1 MVFIYLFIIYGID
14 KFGSYV
20 GTLHTH
26 ICMPIPS
33 WIYAD
38 TAKFIAT
45 RDEYSKEMT
54 IYFILF
60 GEF

>member
-1 MVFIYLFIIYGID
+1 MEWFID
-14 KFGSYV
+14 KSGSYV
-20 GTLHTH
+20 GTLRTH
-26 ICMPIPS
+26 IYMHIPS

-38 TAKFIAT
+38 TAKIIAT
-45 RDEYSKEMT
+45 RDKYSKEMT

>member
-1 MVFIYLFIIYGID
+1 MEWCID
-14 KFGSYV
+14 KSGSYV
-20 GTLHTH
+20 GTLRTH
-26 ICMPIPS
+26 ICMHIPS

-38 TAKFIAT
+38 TAKLIAT
-45 RDEYSKEMT
+45 GGEYSKEMT